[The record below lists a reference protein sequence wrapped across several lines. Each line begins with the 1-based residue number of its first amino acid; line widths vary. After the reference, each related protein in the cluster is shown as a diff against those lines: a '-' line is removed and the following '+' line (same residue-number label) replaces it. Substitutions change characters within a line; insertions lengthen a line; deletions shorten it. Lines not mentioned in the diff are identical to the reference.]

1 MATNK
6 TEIKQGRYAAYID
19 SLITISA
26 KSQATIA
33 KEIGYKNP
41 NNLSLIKSGKVP
53 LPIDKVRSL
62 AKALNADPVRLMLM
76 VLEER
81 HPELLEFFRDEG
93 TAPLSDDEKSFRSVS
108 QSFCRSGR
116 CVRKGCRGH
125 QVTVR
130 NLHE

>member
-93 TAPLSDDEKSFRSVS
+93 TAPLSDDEKKVLEAY
-108 QSFCRSGR
+108 
-116 CVRKGCRGH
+116 
-125 QVTVR
+125 R
-130 NLHE
+130 NRFAGQEDASEKVVEAIKSL